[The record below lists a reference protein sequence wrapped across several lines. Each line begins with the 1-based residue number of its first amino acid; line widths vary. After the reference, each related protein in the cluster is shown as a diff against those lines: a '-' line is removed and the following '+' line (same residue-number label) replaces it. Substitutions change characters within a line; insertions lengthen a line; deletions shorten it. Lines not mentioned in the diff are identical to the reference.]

1 MNTKSETDIDVNAS
15 TETRREDCTD
25 PVQSPSQVR
34 PLSAR
39 LARLGVWVAA
49 RMKAHEDR
57 MISLRVYRQ
66 DRLDGGVSGERKD
79 A

>member
-1 MNTKSETDIDVNAS
+1 MNSKSETDIDVNAN

-25 PVQSPSQVR
+25 TVQSPAQAR

-39 LARLGVWVAA
+39 LARLGAWMEA
-49 RMKAHEDR
+49 RIKAHEDR

-66 DRLDGGVSGERKD
+66 DRLDGGVSDGRKD